1 MTSHRTSILLAA
13 LLFLAPGLVVAACHR
28 PKDPPPMPS
37 ASVAR
42 TEAHPPFDLNEIED
56 ADTGGPEA
64 GSKVGSKG
72 PGGGASL
79 AKCCAALRQNA
90 QSSPQ
95 KEQMLAAAGACD
107 AAVKSGSAAAVKTAV
122 APFAGGLPAG
132 CL

>member
-1 MTSHRTSILLAA
+1 
-13 LLFLAPGLVVAACHR
+13 
-28 PKDPPPMPS
+28 MPS
-37 ASVAR
+37 ASAAQTV
-42 TEAHPPFDLNEIED
+42 TPPFDLGGLDD
-56 ADTGGPEA
+56 ADADVPEA
-64 GSKVGSKG
+64 GKKVGGKG

-79 AKCCAALRQNA
+79 AKCCAALRKNA
-90 QSSPQ
+90 ESSPQ